1 MSWGA
6 GIGAG
11 LSIIGG
17 IFGAQG
23 AKQQAEA
30 TARAA
35 YGNAQIMDTRALE
48 AERNRGIAL
57 ANAQMEVRDARVKNR
72 AVMGQVRAAYG
83 ASGFA
88 LEGSPLDVI
97 EATASEQE
105 LDVEK
110 ILYRGDLTAI
120 GLTDQANSFRAQAQI
135 YRMGGQAALDTGSI
149 GMATSMLSGLAGA
162 AKSATPSNWSY

>member
-1 MSWGA
+1 MGYLA
-6 GIGAG
+6 LPLLGGIIGAG
-11 LSIIGG
+11 
-17 IFGAQG
+17 G

-30 TARAA
+30 TAKAA
-35 YGNAQIMDTRALE
+35 YGNAQILDVRAAE

-72 AVMGQVRAAYG
+72 AVIGQVRAAYG

-88 LEGSPLDVI
+88 MEGSPLDVI

-110 ILYRGDLTAI
+110 ILYRGDLTSI
-120 GLTDQANSFRAQAQI
+120 GLTDQASSFRQQAQI
-135 YRMGGQAALDTGSI
+135 YRMGGEAAIETGRI
-149 GMATSMLSGLAGA
+149 GMATQMLSGITSAANMAASAMRGA
-162 AKSATPSNWSY
+162 